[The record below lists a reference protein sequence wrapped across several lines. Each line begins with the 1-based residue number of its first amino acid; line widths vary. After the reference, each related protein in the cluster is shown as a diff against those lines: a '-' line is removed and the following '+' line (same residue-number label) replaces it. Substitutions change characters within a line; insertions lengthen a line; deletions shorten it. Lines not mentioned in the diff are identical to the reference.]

1 MSDDIFREIIIEHS
15 RRPRRHGRLE
25 HPTHH
30 GSGDNPLCGDKISLD
45 LSIDDQGL
53 IRDAAISAVGCAIS
67 TASAS
72 LMAQE
77 LVGLRIEQATVM
89 FDRVH
94 DMLVQSET
102 QLDLEA
108 LGELAALQ
116 VVRRYPMRVKC
127 ATLCWHVLKHAL
139 SDSAVAASTES
150 DC

>member
-1 MSDDIFREIIIEHS
+1 MNDDLFREIIIEHS
-15 RRPRRHGRLE
+15 QRPLRHGRLE

-53 IRDAAISAVGCAIS
+53 IQDAAINVVGCAIS

-72 LMAQE
+72 LMAQQ
-77 LVGLRIEQATVM
+77 LVDLNVEQALAM

-94 DMLVQSET
+94 EMLVQSEA
-102 QLDLEA
+102 QPDLEE
-108 LGELAALQ
+108 LGDLAALQ

-127 ATLCWHVLKHAL
+127 ATLCWHVLRHAL
-139 SDSAVAASTES
+139 SSSAVAASTE
-150 DC
+150 